1 MRISYR
7 NLKRYRE
14 IGYVLIKY
22 GFSFIVERLN
32 IEGIA
37 YKIPLF
43 DPPEEIKNM
52 TTGER
57 MKRVL
62 EELGPTY
69 IKIGQ
74 ILSTRKDLLDQ
85 DIIDEISKLRDDVE
99 KFDSNI
105 AIDIFKEE
113 VGLSIEEI
121 FLEFKEEPIA
131 AASIG
136 QVYEGVLKTGEEVIV
151 KIQRPNIEKIIKSD
165 LEILRTIANTLK
177 DLKKD
182 FNLDLVQMI
191 EEFQTQLMRE
201 LDYTFE
207 AINATK
213 FSRIFKNSDE
223 VYIPKVYSEYNTKK
237 ILVMEKV
244 NGTKL
249 SDVEKIRRLGY
260 NTKTIVEI
268 GVRSFFT
275 QVLSHGFFHADPH
288 PGNIFVVAKNKI
300 AYIDFG
306 MIGIIDNKTLN
317 QLNEIA
323 LAGVEKNVDKIIY
336 LLIEMDALNGEA
348 DIKGLRQDLLY
359 LIHYYYDISIEK
371 INVTDILNELFRF
384 FRQYKIVMPAQFVTL
399 AKTVITLEGTSRTLN
414 TDFSFGSM
422 GKEFMKHHYKS
433 KFNPKNVVL
442 SSRQNVEEIL
452 LDIKTIPKQLKAIL
466 KNIERNNIKMQIED
480 VKMTRLENCIV
491 ELTSQIS
498 LSLVLASI
506 IVGSSLI
513 IASPNIENNIW
524 IKFTAIAGFFISF
537 IIGLCLVIRSIRS
550 KYKKD

>member
-14 IGYVLIKY
+14 IGYILIKY

-57 MKRVL
+57 MKKVL

-69 IKIGQ
+69 VKIGQ

-105 AIDIFKEE
+105 AIEIFNEE
-113 VGLSIEEI
+113 VGLSIEEV
-121 FLEFKEEPIA
+121 FSEFKEEPIA

-136 QVYEGVLKTGEEVIV
+136 QVYEGILKTGEEVIV

-165 LEILRTIANTLK
+165 LEILRTIAHTLK

-182 FNLDLVQMI
+182 FNLDLEQMI

-201 LDYTFE
+201 LDYNFE
-207 AINATK
+207 SINATK

-223 VYIPKVYSEYNTKK
+223 VYIPKVYSEYNSKR

-244 NGTKL
+244 KGTKL
-249 SDVEKIRRLGY
+249 SDVEKIRKLGY

-288 PGNIFVVAKNKI
+288 PGNIFIVGKNKI

-348 DIKGLRQDLLY
+348 DVKGLRQDLLY

-384 FRQYKIVMPAQFVTL
+384 FRQYKIIMPAQFVTL
-399 AKTVITLEGTSRTLN
+399 AKTIITLEGTSRTLN
-414 TDFSFGSM
+414 TDFSLGSM

-442 SSRQNVEEIL
+442 NSRQNVEEIL
-452 LDIKTIPKQLKAIL
+452 LDVKTIPKQLKAIL
-466 KNIERNNIKMQIED
+466 RNVERNNIKMQIED
-480 VKMTRLENCIV
+480 VKMIRLENCIL

-537 IIGLCLVIRSIRS
+537 IIGLCLVIRSVRS

>member
-399 AKTVITLEGTSRTLN
+399 AKTVITLEGTST
-414 TDFSFGSM
+414 
-422 GKEFMKHHYKS
+422 
-433 KFNPKNVVL
+433 NP
-442 SSRQNVEEIL
+442 
-452 LDIKTIPKQLKAIL
+452 
-466 KNIERNNIKMQIED
+466 
-480 VKMTRLENCIV
+480 
-491 ELTSQIS
+491 
-498 LSLVLASI
+498 LSLI
-506 IVGSSLI
+506 
-513 IASPNIENNIW
+513 
-524 IKFTAIAGFFISF
+524 
-537 IIGLCLVIRSIRS
+537 
-550 KYKKD
+550 

>member
-14 IGYVLIKY
+14 IGYILIKY

-69 IKIGQ
+69 VKIGQ

-99 KFDSNI
+99 RFDSNI
-105 AIDIFKEE
+105 AIEIFKEE
-113 VGLSIEEI
+113 VGLSIEEV
-121 FLEFKEEPIA
+121 FSEFKEEPIA

-136 QVYEGVLKTGEEVIV
+136 QVYEGTLKTGEEVIV

-165 LEILRTIANTLK
+165 LEILRTIAHTLK

-182 FNLDLVQMI
+182 FNLDLEQMI

-201 LDYTFE
+201 LDYNFE
-207 AINATK
+207 SINATK

-223 VYIPKVYSEYNTKK
+223 VYIPKVYSEYNSKR

-244 NGTKL
+244 NGIKL
-249 SDVEKIRRLGY
+249 SDVEKIRKLGY

-268 GVRSFFT
+268 GVRSFFI

-288 PGNIFVVAKNKI
+288 PGNIFIVGKNKI

-348 DIKGLRQDLLY
+348 DVKSLRQDLLY

-384 FRQYKIVMPAQFVTL
+384 FRQYKIIMPAQFVTL
-399 AKTVITLEGTSRTLN
+399 AKTIITLEGTSRTLN
-414 TDFSFGSM
+414 TDFSLGSM
-422 GKEFMKHHYKS
+422 GKEFMKHHYKN

-442 SSRQNVEEIL
+442 NSRQNVEEIL
-452 LDIKTIPKQLKAIL
+452 LDVKTIPKQLKAIL
-466 KNIERNNIKMQIED
+466 RNVERNNIKMQIED
-480 VKMTRLENCIV
+480 VKMIRLENCIL

>member
-414 TDFSFGSM
+414 TDF
-422 GKEFMKHHYKS
+422 
-433 KFNPKNVVL
+433 L
-442 SSRQNVEEIL
+442 
-452 LDIKTIPKQLKAIL
+452 
-466 KNIERNNIKMQIED
+466 
-480 VKMTRLENCIV
+480 
-491 ELTSQIS
+491 
-498 LSLVLASI
+498 LVLWEK
-506 IVGSSLI
+506 SL
-513 IASPNIENNIW
+513 
-524 IKFTAIAGFFISF
+524 
-537 IIGLCLVIRSIRS
+537 
-550 KYKKD
+550 

>member
-14 IGYVLIKY
+14 IGYILIKY

-69 IKIGQ
+69 VKIGQ

-105 AIDIFKEE
+105 AIEIFKEE
-113 VGLSIEEI
+113 VGLSIEEV
-121 FLEFKEEPIA
+121 FSEFKEEPIA

-136 QVYEGVLKTGEEVIV
+136 QVYEGILKTGEEVIV

-165 LEILRTIANTLK
+165 LEILRTIAHTLK

-182 FNLDLVQMI
+182 FNLDLEQMI

-201 LDYTFE
+201 LDYNFE
-207 AINATK
+207 SINATK

-223 VYIPKVYSEYNTKK
+223 VYIPKVYSEYNSKR

-244 NGTKL
+244 KGTKL
-249 SDVEKIRRLGY
+249 SDVEKIRKLGY
-260 NTKTIVEI
+260 NTKTIVEM

-288 PGNIFVVAKNKI
+288 PGNIFIVGKNKI

-348 DIKGLRQDLLY
+348 DVKGLRQDLLY

-384 FRQYKIVMPAQFVTL
+384 FRQYKIIMPAQFVTL
-399 AKTVITLEGTSRTLN
+399 AKTIITLEGTSRTLN
-414 TDFSFGSM
+414 TDFSLGSM

-433 KFNPKNVVL
+433 KFNPKNLVL
-442 SSRQNVEEIL
+442 NSRQNVEEIL
-452 LDIKTIPKQLKAIL
+452 LDVKTIPKQLKAIL
-466 KNIERNNIKMQIED
+466 RNVERNNIKMQIED
-480 VKMTRLENCIV
+480 VKMTKLEICIT
-491 ELTSQIS
+491 ELTSQMS

-537 IIGLCLVIRSIRS
+537 IIGICLVIRSIRS

>member
-131 AASIG
+131 AAS
-136 QVYEGVLKTGEEVIV
+136 
-151 KIQRPNIEKIIKSD
+151 
-165 LEILRTIANTLK
+165 ILRTIANTLK

-480 VKMTRLENCIV
+480 VKMTRLENCII

>member
-14 IGYVLIKY
+14 IGYILIKY

-69 IKIGQ
+69 VKIGQ

-99 KFDSNI
+99 RFDSNI
-105 AIDIFKEE
+105 AIEIFKEE
-113 VGLSIEEI
+113 VGLSIEEV
-121 FLEFKEEPIA
+121 FSEFKEEPIA

-136 QVYEGVLKTGEEVIV
+136 QVYEGILKTGEEVIV

-165 LEILRTIANTLK
+165 LEILRTIAHTLK

-182 FNLDLVQMI
+182 FNLDLEQMI

-201 LDYTFE
+201 LDYNFE
-207 AINATK
+207 SINATK

-223 VYIPKVYSEYNTKK
+223 VYIPKVYSEYNSKR

-244 NGTKL
+244 KGTKL
-249 SDVEKIRRLGY
+249 NDVEKIRKLGY

-288 PGNIFVVAKNKI
+288 PGNIFIVGKNKI

-348 DIKGLRQDLLY
+348 DVKGLRQDLLY

-384 FRQYKIVMPAQFVTL
+384 FRQYKIIMPAQFVTL
-399 AKTVITLEGTSRTLN
+399 AKTIITLEGTSRTLN
-414 TDFSFGSM
+414 TDFSLGSM

-442 SSRQNVEEIL
+442 NSRQNVEEIL
-452 LDIKTIPKQLKAIL
+452 LDVKTIPKQLKAIL
-466 KNIERNNIKMQIED
+466 RNIERNNIKMQIED
-480 VKMTRLENCIV
+480 VKMIRLENCIL

-537 IIGLCLVIRSIRS
+537 IIGLCLVIRSVRS

>member
-288 PGNIFVVAKNKI
+288 PGNIFVIAKNKI

-371 INVTDILNELFRF
+371 INVTD
-384 FRQYKIVMPAQFVTL
+384 
-399 AKTVITLEGTSRTLN
+399 
-414 TDFSFGSM
+414 
-422 GKEFMKHHYKS
+422 
-433 KFNPKNVVL
+433 
-442 SSRQNVEEIL
+442 
-452 LDIKTIPKQLKAIL
+452 
-466 KNIERNNIKMQIED
+466 
-480 VKMTRLENCIV
+480 
-491 ELTSQIS
+491 
-498 LSLVLASI
+498 
-506 IVGSSLI
+506 
-513 IASPNIENNIW
+513 
-524 IKFTAIAGFFISF
+524 
-537 IIGLCLVIRSIRS
+537 
-550 KYKKD
+550 

>member
-384 FRQYKIVMPAQFVTL
+384 
-399 AKTVITLEGTSRTLN
+399 
-414 TDFSFGSM
+414 
-422 GKEFMKHHYKS
+422 
-433 KFNPKNVVL
+433 
-442 SSRQNVEEIL
+442 
-452 LDIKTIPKQLKAIL
+452 LDSIK
-466 KNIERNNIKMQIED
+466 
-480 VKMTRLENCIV
+480 
-491 ELTSQIS
+491 
-498 LSLVLASI
+498 
-506 IVGSSLI
+506 
-513 IASPNIENNIW
+513 
-524 IKFTAIAGFFISF
+524 
-537 IIGLCLVIRSIRS
+537 
-550 KYKKD
+550 

>member
-359 LIHYYYDISIEK
+359 LIHYY
-371 INVTDILNELFRF
+371 
-384 FRQYKIVMPAQFVTL
+384 
-399 AKTVITLEGTSRTLN
+399 
-414 TDFSFGSM
+414 
-422 GKEFMKHHYKS
+422 
-433 KFNPKNVVL
+433 
-442 SSRQNVEEIL
+442 
-452 LDIKTIPKQLKAIL
+452 
-466 KNIERNNIKMQIED
+466 
-480 VKMTRLENCIV
+480 
-491 ELTSQIS
+491 
-498 LSLVLASI
+498 
-506 IVGSSLI
+506 
-513 IASPNIENNIW
+513 
-524 IKFTAIAGFFISF
+524 
-537 IIGLCLVIRSIRS
+537 
-550 KYKKD
+550 

>member
-422 GKEFMKHHYKS
+422 EKEFMKHHYKS

-480 VKMTRLENCIV
+480 VKMTRLENCII

>member
-14 IGYVLIKY
+14 IGYILIKY

-105 AIDIFKEE
+105 AIEIFKEE
-113 VGLSIEEI
+113 VGLSIEEV
-121 FLEFKEEPIA
+121 FSEFKEEPIA

-136 QVYEGVLKTGEEVIV
+136 QVYEGILKTGEEVIV

-165 LEILRTIANTLK
+165 LEILRTIAHTLK

-182 FNLDLVQMI
+182 FNLDLEQMI

-201 LDYTFE
+201 LDYNFE
-207 AINATK
+207 SINATK

-223 VYIPKVYSEYNTKK
+223 VYIPKVYSEYNSKR

-244 NGTKL
+244 KGTKL
-249 SDVEKIRRLGY
+249 SDVEKIRKLGY

-288 PGNIFVVAKNKI
+288 PGNIFIVGKNKI

-348 DIKGLRQDLLY
+348 DVKGLRQDLLY

-384 FRQYKIVMPAQFVTL
+384 FRQYKIIMPAQFVTL
-399 AKTVITLEGTSRTLN
+399 AKTIITLEGTSRTLN
-414 TDFSFGSM
+414 TDFSLGSM

-442 SSRQNVEEIL
+442 NSRQNVEEIL
-452 LDIKTIPKQLKAIL
+452 LDVKTIPKQLKAIL
-466 KNIERNNIKMQIED
+466 RNIERNNIKMQIED
-480 VKMTRLENCIV
+480 VKMTKLEICIT
-491 ELTSQIS
+491 ELTSQMS

-537 IIGLCLVIRSIRS
+537 IIGICLVIRSIRS

>member
-57 MKRVL
+57 IKRVL

-105 AIDIFKEE
+105 AIEIFKEE

-136 QVYEGVLKTGEEVIV
+136 QVYEGILRTGEEVIV

-223 VYIPKVYSEYNTKK
+223 VYIPKIYSEYNTKK

-249 SDVEKIRRLGY
+249 SDVEKIKRLGY

-336 LLIEMDALNGEA
+336 LLMEMDALNGEA

-371 INVTDILNELFRF
+371 INVTDILNEL
-384 FRQYKIVMPAQFVTL
+384 L
-399 AKTVITLEGTSRTLN
+399 
-414 TDFSFGSM
+414 DF
-422 GKEFMKHHYKS
+422 
-433 KFNPKNVVL
+433 
-442 SSRQNVEEIL
+442 
-452 LDIKTIPKQLKAIL
+452 LDSTK
-466 KNIERNNIKMQIED
+466 
-480 VKMTRLENCIV
+480 
-491 ELTSQIS
+491 
-498 LSLVLASI
+498 
-506 IVGSSLI
+506 
-513 IASPNIENNIW
+513 
-524 IKFTAIAGFFISF
+524 
-537 IIGLCLVIRSIRS
+537 
-550 KYKKD
+550 